1 MKNMKEKNDKYPLS
15 ISDWITIL
23 QEKSSIDQTRIIFII
38 SLLLAIVVAT
48 PVLAT
53 KYIESNFLS
62 MLIIL
67 VIFSL
72 FIIIVIYTIGRGLKN
87 IKPYRILYD
96 RIIKGELTEPKEILK
111 EYKKI
116 IVEKNN
122 FYR

>member
-1 MKNMKEKNDKYPLS
+1 
-15 ISDWITIL
+15 
-23 QEKSSIDQTRIIFII
+23 
-38 SLLLAIVVAT
+38 LLAIVVAT